1 MSISKLIFSIV
12 LAAAGLLQALEPR
25 DLDAVEACGS
35 IKLDGIISES
45 AWEKAPWQGNFTR
58 LDGTPAVEPTRFKV
72 LTGKRGLFFAFEATD
87 SSIKDE
93 KKNHDGPIWFDDCIE
108 IFILP
113 EPEPAADS
121 NIREY
126 KHFMFNP
133 SGVRFEQAV
142 KGGVGNPV
150 WNVPWKTAAVKTP
163 KGFNAEV
170 FIPYYALAPFS
181 GANSWRFNIGRE
193 NRGKVSELSIWSPAD
208 KFQDTEKFGYLKNI
222 PADLSAYAVSFLSS
236 DIQMKSLNGKII
248 PSVGGILNGSDKV
261 DYTVQIA
268 ARTPDGKLA
277 AFNSVNVA
285 PLGGKAAVSVPLPI
299 AASGKYQLGTS
310 VIGPKGR
317 TLAYEEKTVTVRIV
331 SFEVKMIDP
340 HYRNNIYLALPD
352 PKLVITVNRFS
363 DPGTDEK
370 AVLTVEV
377 SSISGKTAAR
387 KKIQNPKKQETVEF
401 DAAAFIPG
409 SYRVKSKLS
418 GTGKNDGDFTLDFNV
433 IAQPAKGN
441 LITLD
446 HERRVLLNGK
456 PFFPSGFYGYSA
468 LPALQKAGFNILIHS
483 HLNMADIDQILKRLD
498 EVHRYGLMLA
508 FPPRYKIRGDF
519 FGFTENGKKV
529 RTLSAESYKKIES
542 MVNTVKTHPAF
553 FGWYLYDEPR
563 GAEMTAE
570 LKRQYEFLRKIDPD
584 HPVLGGDN
592 TAGACIAKQGL
603 CDIHVL
609 DLYFCPRF
617 NGKPDVPIASILSA
631 VQNVRNAAPHETVWY
646 MPQSFNHGSFYKQS
660 FPSPTY
666 AESRVMVFGAVAAGA
681 SGMVP
686 YKIGQ
691 ENCRYFE
698 RHSNSGIFF
707 SPEMKLGWLEGLGPE
722 IRNLSP
728 VLLAGKIPIRCSS
741 GKIWVAGRKL
751 NGRNFVIAVN
761 PQTTAIDAEIT
772 WPDSRIATLR
782 VLGEKRSMSLNNGK
796 IMKTFAPYAV
806 HVYTDDSQ
814 YPEGVDIAA
823 VTAKI
828 AEELKTAKAK

>member
-1 MSISKLIFSIV
+1 MSICKLILSIG
-12 LAAAGLLQALEPR
+12 LAAAGLVQALEPR
-25 DLDAVEACGS
+25 SDDAVKTSGP
-35 IKLDGIISES
+35 IKLDGVISES
-45 AWEKAPWQGNFTR
+45 AWKKVPWQGDFTR
-58 LDGTPAVEPTRFKV
+58 LDGKPAVEPTRFKV
-72 LTGKRGLFFAFEATD
+72 LAGERGLFFAIEATD

-93 KKNHDGPIWFDDCIE
+93 KKNHDGPIWFDDCME

-150 WNVPWKTAAVKTP
+150 WNVPWKTASVKTA

-181 GANSWRFNIGRE
+181 GAKTWRFNIGRE
-193 NRGKVSELSIWSPAD
+193 NRGKVSELSIWSPSN
-208 KFQDTEKFGYLKNI
+208 KFQDAEKFGILKNI
-222 PADLSAYAVSFLSS
+222 PADLSAYTVSFFSS
-236 DIQMKSLNGKII
+236 DIQMKSLNGKIL

-261 DYTVQIA
+261 NYTVQIA

-277 AFNSVNVA
+277 AFNSVNA
-285 PLGGKAAVSVPLPI
+285 TPLGGKAAVSIPLEI
-299 AASGKYQLGTS
+299 AESGKYLLTAS

-317 TLAYEEKTVTVRIV
+317 TLAYEEKTVTVRIA
-331 SFEVKMIDP
+331 SFEVKMIEP
-340 HYRNNIYLALPD
+340 HYRNNIYLALPE
-352 PKLVITVNRFS
+352 PKLIVNVTQFS
-363 DPGTDEK
+363 TLEEYK
-370 AVLTVEV
+370 NAVLTVTV
-377 SSISGKTAAR
+377 SDSSGKTVAEKRIKAPS
-387 KKIQNPKKQETVEF
+387 KMEKVEF
-401 DAAAFIPG
+401 GADRFTPGAFKVR
-409 SYRVKSKLS
+409 SALS
-418 GTGKNDGDFTLDFNV
+418 GAGKNDGDFTLDFNV
-433 IAQPAKGN
+433 IAKPAKGN

-446 HERRVLLNGK
+446 PERRVLLNGK

-468 LPALQKAGFNILIHS
+468 LPALRKAGFNILIHS
-483 HLNMADIDQILKRLD
+483 HLNQADIDQILKKLD

-529 RTLSAESYKKIES
+529 RTLSAGSYKKIET
-542 MVNTVKTHPAF
+542 MVNAVKTHPAF

-570 LKRQYEFLRKIDPD
+570 LKRQYEFLRKTDPD

-592 TAGACIAKQGL
+592 TAGACIAKQGS

-609 DLYFCPRF
+609 DLYYCPRF
-617 NGKPDVPIASILSA
+617 NGKPDVPLASILAA
-631 VQNVRNAAPHETVWY
+631 VQNVRDTALHEAVWY
-646 MPQSFNHGSFYKQS
+646 MPQSFNHGSFYKQR

-681 SGMVP
+681 TGMVP

-698 RHSNSGIFF
+698 RHANSGIFF

-728 VLLAGKIPIRCSS
+728 VLLSGKIPIRCSS
-741 GKIWVAGRKL
+741 GKIWAAGRKL

-761 PQTTAIDAEIT
+761 PQTSAVDAEIV
-772 WPDSRIATLR
+772 WPDSRTETLR
-782 VLGEKRSMSLNNGK
+782 VLGEKRSVALKNGK
-796 IMKTFAPYAV
+796 IVKTFAPYAV

-823 VTAKI
+823 VTDKI
-828 AEELKTAKAK
+828 AKELKTVKGK